1 MQALINI
8 NILEESNGEYYDCC
22 IHDTDENNV
31 QYNLNNFR
39 EYESVLP
46 HEEVEAN
53 PEKYIDYKGSL
64 PLPWEEVSDRKSG
77 GSSSDDL
84 DKMQKE
90 IDELKELLEKQSK
103 LLEELTNSKK

>member
-8 NILEESNGEYYDCC
+8 NTLEESNGEYYDCC

-53 PEKYIDYKGSL
+53 PEQYLEYKGSL
-64 PLPWEEVSDRKSG
+64 LLPWEDAGG

-84 DKMQKE
+84 DKMKNE
-90 IDELKELLEKQSK
+90 IAELKALLEQQNKIIDALVNK
-103 LLEELTNSKK
+103 